1 MVFERIKEMLE
12 ETVGEDIHITP
23 DATLMADL
31 SLDSLDIVEL
41 ILDLEAE
48 FGAETFNEE
57 REKIRT
63 VADLVNLIEENM

>member
-12 ETVGEDIHITP
+12 EIVGEDISITP
-23 DATLMADL
+23 DVTLMADL

>member
-12 ETVGEDIHITP
+12 EIVGEDIHITP
-23 DATLMADL
+23 DVTLMADL